1 MQVYLQHAQSF
12 QSLLEIWD
20 AHHLNNAQ
28 KVGVPLLLLIATLL
42 RVKEE
47 ECDDDN
53 NAIEEEEEEAT
64 KNNDKD
70 RRKSATGASTR
81 TTATTSTSV
90 SRLALDGLARNII
103 SRRMRQMY
111 SHIASGVRI
120 RIIAAFDVLTAI
132 VQRDYDGSLA
142 GETFRQFDW
151 TLQVLQKVATP
162 RIDNNNSR

>member
-1 MQVYLQHAQSF
+1 M
-12 QSLLEIWD
+12 
-20 AHHLNNAQ
+20 NNAQ

-47 ECDDDN
+47 ECDDDDN
-53 NAIEEEEEEAT
+53 TIEEEEEAT

-120 RIIAAFDVLTAI
+120 RVIAAFDVLTAI
-132 VQRDYDGSLA
+132 VQRDDDGSL
-142 GETFRQFDW
+142 GRRD
-151 TLQVLQKVATP
+151 V
-162 RIDNNNSR
+162 